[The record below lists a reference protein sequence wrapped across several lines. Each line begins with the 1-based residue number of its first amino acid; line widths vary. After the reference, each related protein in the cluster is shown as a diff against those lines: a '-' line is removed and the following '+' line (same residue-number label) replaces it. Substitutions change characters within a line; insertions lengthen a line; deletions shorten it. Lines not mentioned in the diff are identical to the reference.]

1 MFKPQ
6 DFFDM
11 QHCPFPEFYDGIE
24 NVWEG
29 IGKISGFIGSRI
41 QPGVDPTAR
50 ISSHA
55 FIGDDV
61 QVGANTVVMHGAVI
75 LGPAIIGSNCEIR
88 TGAFLRPDVIVGSGS
103 VLGNS
108 CEFKNCFIHNE
119 GEVPHFAYVGD
130 SMLGFKAHLG
140 AGVKI
145 SNVKLTWETVKI
157 KGEHGVIDTGMLKL
171 GAILGDNTDIGC
183 NSVLNPGSLIGKKS
197 IIYPGSSWRGVL
209 PAGRIVKKRET
220 FEVVERRQS

>member
-11 QHCPFPEFYDGIE
+11 RHCPFPEFYDGIE

-29 IGKISGFIGSRI
+29 IGKISGFISSRI

-55 FIGDDV
+55 FIGENV
-61 QVGANTVVMHGAVI
+61 QIGANTVVMHGAVI
-75 LGPAIIGSNCEIR
+75 LGPAIIGSDCEIR
-88 TGAFLRPDVIVGSGS
+88 AGAFIRPNVIVGSGS

-108 CEFKNCFIHNE
+108 CEFKNCFIHDK

-140 AGVKI
+140 AGVKV
-145 SNVKLTWETVKI
+145 SNVKLTWETVKV
-157 KGEHGVIDTGMLKL
+157 KGEHGVIDTGMLKF
-171 GAILGDNTDIGC
+171 GAILGDNTDVGC
-183 NSVLNPGSLIGKKS
+183 NSVLNPGSIIGKKS

-209 PAGRIVKKRET
+209 PAGRIAKLRET

>member
-1 MFKPQ
+1 MPRTVVGL
-6 DFFDM
+6 D
-11 QHCPFPEFYDGIE
+11 
-24 NVWEG
+24 
-29 IGKISGFIGSRI
+29 IGR
-41 QPGVDPTAR
+41 TAVR
-50 ISSHA
+50 AVELRRGRRPVVRRH
-55 FIGDDV
+55 GRV
-61 QVGANTVVMHGAVI
+61 PLPVGAVEAGLVVDAAAVTAALRQLWREQKI
-75 LGPAIIGSNCEIR
+75 ASRQVRLG
-88 TGAFLRPDVIVGSGS
+88 VGSGS

>member
-1 MFKPQ
+1 MFKPET
-6 DFFDM
+6 FFDM

-29 IGKISGFIGSRI
+29 IGKISGFIKSNI
-41 QPGVDPTAR
+41 QPGVDPSAR
-50 ISSHA
+50 ISPHA

-61 QVGANTVVMHGAVI
+61 QIGANTVVMHGAVI
-75 LGPAIIGSNCEIR
+75 LGPAIIGSDCEIR
-88 TGAFLRPDVIVGSGS
+88 TSAFIRQDVIVGSGS

-108 CEFKNCFIHNE
+108 CEFKKCFIHNE

-130 SMLGFKAHLG
+130 SLLGHKAHLG

-145 SNVKLTWETVKI
+145 SNVKLTWETVKV
-157 KGEHGVIDTGMLKL
+157 KGEHGVIDTGLIKF
-171 GAILGDNTDIGC
+171 GAILADNTDIGC
-183 NSVLNPGSLIGKKS
+183 NSVLNPGSIIGKKS

-209 PAGRIVKKRET
+209 PSGRIVKKRET